1 MFFRGRLFGQ
11 LRATVCHLPPAA
23 SQPLL
28 RRHAFLS
35 NSERERAASLLRTRP
50 SVKRCSVDREA
61 AVCAP
66 IRAVAMRRIPPRVV
80 CYSNAVRYLP
90 GPLRRPVEHLDV
102 GSYPTV
108 NIFNT
113 WWRDD
118 YSAKLCCTILLVGS
132 AVLLVAI
139 ISLIAAKIF
148 ILKKAE
154 AGKFNGHQ
162 IYRRVVLKS
171 FIIAHLF

>member
-80 CYSNAVRYLP
+80 CYSCLYTPPRY
-90 GPLRRPVEHLDV
+90 G
-102 GSYPTV
+102 YPTV

>member
-80 CYSNAVRYLP
+80 CYRLTLLSGP
-90 GPLRRPVEHLDV
+90 IPLRAS
-102 GSYPTV
+102 GYPTV